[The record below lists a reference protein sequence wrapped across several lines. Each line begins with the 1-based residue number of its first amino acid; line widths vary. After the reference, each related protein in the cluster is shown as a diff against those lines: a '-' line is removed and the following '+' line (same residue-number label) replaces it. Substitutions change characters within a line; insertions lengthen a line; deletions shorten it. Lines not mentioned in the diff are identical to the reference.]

1 MKTLRTSLRRDTGK
15 EVRERCLVEG
25 HVGDHKEVLQGAFLF
40 RNEQVSFKRV
50 ILFKKK
56 NRVMEFV
63 ESEPE
68 CTDVKQKP

>member
-1 MKTLRTSLRRDTGK
+1 M
-15 EVRERCLVEG
+15 
-25 HVGDHKEVLQGAFLF
+25 GDFKEVLQGAFLF

-50 ILFKKK
+50 ILLKKK
-56 NRVMEFV
+56 NNRVMEFV